1 MLVGPEFI
9 KPTSPESF
17 QGPKHRGWTLLVIPR
32 NPRDVTL
39 GHPGSLTRVRERS
52 PDSRTRLVGFF
63 IPCVCGTRLLRDPSD
78 RSARPTIRPSHEEP
92 PEMQTSPCR
101 SILPM
106 DSETG
111 DHS

>member
-17 QGPKHRGWTLLVIPR
+17 QGPKHRGWTLLVTPR

-52 PDSRTRLVGFF
+52 PDSGPDSWVFSYRAFAAHGFSVTPR
-63 IPCVCGTRLLRDPSD
+63 IDPPVPRGASRD
-78 RSARPTIRPSHEEP
+78 ANEP
-92 PEMQTSPCR
+92 VPFYTAHG
-101 SILPM
+101 L
-106 DSETG
+106 
-111 DHS
+111 